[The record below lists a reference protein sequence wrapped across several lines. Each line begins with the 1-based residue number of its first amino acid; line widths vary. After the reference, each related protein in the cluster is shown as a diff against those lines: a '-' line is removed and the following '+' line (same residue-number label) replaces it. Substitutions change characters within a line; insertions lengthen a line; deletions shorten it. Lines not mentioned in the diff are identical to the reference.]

1 VEKGNNAAVVDP
13 RGEEVEE
20 REPPSLATKLDIA
33 ATKLATACFAE
44 LRSE

>member
-1 VEKGNNAAVVDP
+1 VEKGNSAAAVDP

-20 REPPSLATKLDIA
+20 REPPSRATKLAVA